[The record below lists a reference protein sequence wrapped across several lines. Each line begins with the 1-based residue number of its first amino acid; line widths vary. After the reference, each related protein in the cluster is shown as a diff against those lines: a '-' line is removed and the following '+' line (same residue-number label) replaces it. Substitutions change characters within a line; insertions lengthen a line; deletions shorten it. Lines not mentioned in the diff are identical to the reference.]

1 MGDDEPVPFGI
12 VLRGMKAD
20 LGTLNARWGDMAAER
35 CSLSCTL
42 ATGSKTSKQR
52 WADAEAVCQK

>member
-12 VLRGMKAD
+12 VLRGVKAD
-20 LGTLNARWGDMAAER
+20 FRTLNVKWGDTATEG
-35 CSLSCTL
+35 CSLSYTL
-42 ATGSKTSKQR
+42 ATASKTSKQR